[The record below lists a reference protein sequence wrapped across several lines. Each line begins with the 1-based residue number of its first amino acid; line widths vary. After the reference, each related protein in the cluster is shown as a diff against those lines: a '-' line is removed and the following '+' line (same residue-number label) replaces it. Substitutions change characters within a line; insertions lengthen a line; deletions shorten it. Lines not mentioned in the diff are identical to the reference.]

1 MDAIR
6 ALQQQLME
14 ARRWLAARA
23 KPLEGPEDVPLTP
36 WGKKQV
42 FSLREF
48 LDFDFLGLD
57 HVSDK
62 RNV

>member
-14 ARRWLAARA
+14 ARGPGPRKAAGRVGRCSFDA
-23 KPLEGPEDVPLTP
+23 M
-36 WGKKQV
+36 GKNQV